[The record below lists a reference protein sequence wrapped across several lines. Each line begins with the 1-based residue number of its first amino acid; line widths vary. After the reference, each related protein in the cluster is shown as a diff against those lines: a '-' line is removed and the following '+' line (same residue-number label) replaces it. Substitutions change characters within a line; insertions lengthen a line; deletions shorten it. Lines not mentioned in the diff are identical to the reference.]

1 MIGTINALLP
11 VQMFHFLVGY
21 LIIKYLFL
29 KPGLAIALEQ
39 DGCDQGLRRD
49 LALIEE
55 EVSRQEGIANDQ
67 WKRHCR
73 VLSSRMPVET
83 MVKQVGVAHAFPPI
97 DPLSAE
103 EERQLVKG
111 IERTIVNRI
120 VREP

>member
-21 LIIKYLFL
+21 LVIKYLFL

-39 DGCDQGLRRD
+39 DSRDHGLRRD
-49 LALIEE
+49 LALIQE
-55 EVSRQEGIANDQ
+55 EVSRQEGIASDQ

-83 MVKQVGVAHAFPPI
+83 TVKQLGVAHVFPPI
-97 DPLSAE
+97 DPLPIE
-103 EERQLVKG
+103 EERKLVKG
-111 IERTIVNRI
+111 IEQAIVGCL

>member
-39 DGCDQGLRRD
+39 DEIDQVLRRD
-49 LALIEE
+49 LALIQE
-55 EVSRQEGIANDQ
+55 EVSRQEGIASDQ

-73 VLSSRMPVET
+73 VLVSRTPVET
-83 MVKQVGVAHAFPPI
+83 TIKQVGVAHAFPPI
-97 DPLSAE
+97 DPLPVE
-103 EERQLVKG
+103 ESRKLVNG
-111 IERTIVNRI
+111 IERAIVDR
-120 VREP
+120 VVQER